1 MSVVNLDCKSL
12 ETDPPSLANQVI
24 YSHKKSKDITTPD
37 CSNVCRYC
45 VSVFVRRM
53 FFRQSLIVLYQSGA
67 GQIKR
72 YKIPANPRM
81 LCRARLV

>member
-1 MSVVNLDCKSL
+1 MLHIYTLQLYMSVVNQDCKSL
-12 ETDPPSLANQVI
+12 KTLPVL
-24 YSHKKSKDITTPD
+24 KSRRRSQD
-37 CSNVCRYC
+37 CSGVCRYL

-81 LCRARLV
+81 LCRARPD

>member
-24 YSHKKSKDITTPD
+24 YSHKKSQDITMPD
-37 CSNVCRYC
+37 CSNVCRYR
-45 VSVFVRRM
+45 VSVFVGRM
-53 FFRQSLIVLYQSGA
+53 FFRQSLIVLYQS